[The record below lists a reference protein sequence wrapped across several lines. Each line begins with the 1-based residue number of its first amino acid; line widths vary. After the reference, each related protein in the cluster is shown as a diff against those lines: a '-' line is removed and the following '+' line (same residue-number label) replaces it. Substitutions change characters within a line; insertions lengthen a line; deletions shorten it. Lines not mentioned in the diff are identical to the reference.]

1 MQEAIRHYTRYRE
14 LSIQVGLN
22 GFSFVVF
29 DVSPGMGGEAILR
42 SIAYRDTDMASILAR
57 EPMLT
62 AADPPLGRVFVGCS
76 TDRVLLIPQ
85 PLFEPDRAEQYLTA
99 ANMYTPGMT
108 TLSNDLLS
116 GQAAAVWQ
124 VDSGLVAGL
133 LQLYPGALFYHP
145 LLLELEST
153 PADHVQ
159 AVLDGDFVHLTVY
172 HGSQLYAAETLC
184 AESPE
189 ELLYYIQK
197 LVKHDGFTAYR
208 LILTGEG
215 AEQLRGFFI
224 RYFNNVEAREIKFYN
239 HQRIREICV

>member
-1 MQEAIRHYTRYRE
+1 MQEVTRHYLRNRE

-29 DVSPGMGGEAILR
+29 DISPGMGGEAILR
-42 SIAYRDTDMASILAR
+42 SVAYRDTDMASILAR

-62 AADPPLGRVFVGCS
+62 ASAPPLNRVFVGCS
-76 TDRVLLIPQ
+76 TDNVLLVPQ
-85 PLFEPDRAEQYLTA
+85 TLFEPERAEQYLTA
-99 ANMYTPGMT
+99 ANMYMPGMT
-108 TLSNDLLS
+108 TLSNNLLS
-116 GQAAAVWQ
+116 EQAAAVWQ
-124 VDSGLVAGL
+124 VDSGLVSGL

-153 PADHVQ
+153 PANHVH
-159 AVLDGDFVHLTVY
+159 ALLDEDMVHLTIC
-172 HGSQLYAAETLC
+172 HEGLYAAETLR
-184 AESPE
+184 ADTPE

-197 LVKHDGFTAYR
+197 LVKHDGFTTYR

-224 RYFNNVEAREIKFYN
+224 RYFNDVDAREIKFYN